1 MRRKQ
6 VIRWAGTA
14 VAIVVLLAV
23 FVGYIALESPQFH
36 QYVLAKI
43 VEQVD
48 SATGGKLQVENW
60 DFHLSP
66 MVVNLYGITLHG
78 TEGPEQKP
86 LLVAEKLTVGVS
98 ARGLLHRKVQLTELL
113 VQHPVASVEVNQDG
127 TTNIPTPSESRS
139 ATTTITVWDLA
150 VAHALL
156 SSGEV
161 YYNDREDNFS
171 AELYDLRPEV
181 RFDPATTRY
190 TGSVSYRDGRLEY
203 GKYAP
208 LGHSLDAQFSAT
220 PSGASLNSLV
230 LTIGSSRIS
239 LQGEIRNY
247 SHPEVDA
254 AYDILV
260 HMQDFA
266 ALSPRAT
273 AAGDLRLAGT
283 FRYAN
288 PSNQPPLKAIVLDGT
303 ADAGLL
309 QVAAPAG
316 KIDFHRLK
324 GEYHLAQGNLK
335 APRVVVDLLNG
346 RLTAEASIDHLEAT
360 AVSKV
365 HASFEHISLEAA
377 RQSMRRAEVRHIP
390 LDGTLDGTLEASYA
404 GSVKTVRW
412 VSELAVHGAISDQ
425 SAKPASATPI
435 YGIAHL
441 SYDGSRKILEL
452 RQTTF
457 KIPSASVFL
466 DGQLSQ
472 HSNLNVR
479 AEASDLD
486 QLTRVAA
493 SLRKARAGSVPPL
506 PSISGSAKLDGVVH
520 GSIEQPAIR
529 GQLSVQDLQV
539 EGSPWSS
546 GLLAFEANP
555 SQFAIQN
562 GSLTNARQGVLY
574 FSAQVGLKHWA
585 YTPSS
590 PITANITARR
600 ISLADLEHLA
610 NQEYPISGNVSA
622 DVVLQGSQLNPSGHG
637 SLEVVKATIYNEPV
651 QNLDIQ
657 FQTAGSAI
665 DAKLNASL
673 PAGSLTAGLNYV
685 PITKAY
691 QLKLSVPGIRIE
703 KLHAVQAKNM
713 SLKGTL
719 AASANG
725 AGTLDDPQLTASLEI
740 PRLEMQQTAISDI
753 RAQLNAAHQH
763 ADFNLGSNVAEAH
776 VQAHGTTE
784 LRDGYYTEAV
794 LDTSKIPLEPLLA
807 AYVPSTP
814 PELVGT
820 TEFHASFKG
829 PLRDRSRM
837 EVHVTIP
844 LLTAS
849 YQALQF
855 ENVGPLSVDYANSMV
870 VLEPGE
876 LRGTDT
882 SLRFQGRIPLD
893 NQTAMSVNAQGSVN
907 LRLLSMFSLGMKTT
921 GTLGLDVRSSGSIQ
935 NPDVQGQIQ
944 VENVALS
951 SSTTPFTMDN
961 LNGTLEVTKDKLQI
975 RNLTGQLG
983 GGQVSLGG
991 SIAYRPS
998 LQFNLALQE
1007 KSVRLLYPQGV
1018 RTLVDGNLTFTGT
1031 SQSSLLGGR
1040 VLITSLNLT
1049 PDFDLSTFSSQ
1060 FNGTSLSTSGE
1071 SFADRVKLRVALQ
1084 SRRNLAASNRQ
1095 FSVEGTVNLQVVG
1108 TLSSPVIIGRAD
1120 LTSGELFYRSNRYS
1134 LERGFLS
1141 FDDPNQTRPV
1151 LNVQVTTTVEQYNLT
1166 ITLTGPIDKLATS
1179 YMSDPPL
1186 SSADIIS
1193 LLLRGQTTTEAAAA
1207 GTSTDAFLA
1216 GNATGQISSGIQRLV
1231 GISSLQINPLLGAN
1245 PSARIAL
1252 QQRVTKNFLFTFTTD
1267 VSQPGS
1273 EQLQGEYQFN
1283 PRWSLRVTGDELG
1296 GVAADGRYHTKF

>member
-6 VIRWAGTA
+6 VIRWAGTV
-14 VAIVVLLAV
+14 VAILILLVA
-23 FVGYIALESPQFH
+23 FAGYIVLESAQFH
-36 QYVLAKI
+36 QYLLVKI
-43 VEQVD
+43 VEQAD
-48 SATGGKLQVENW
+48 RATGGKLEVENW

-78 TEGPEQKP
+78 TEGPERKP
-86 LLVAEKLTVGVS
+86 LLVAEKLTIGVS
-98 ARGLLHRKVQLTELL
+98 VRRLLRRKVQLTELL
-113 VQHPVASVEVNQDG
+113 VQHPVASFEVNKDG
-127 TTNIPTPSESRS
+127 ATNIPTPTEKTSS
-139 ATTTITVWDLA
+139 TTTITVWDLA

-161 YYNDREDNFS
+161 YYNDQENNFS
-171 AELYDLRPEV
+171 AEFYDLRPEV

-190 TGSVSYRDGRLEY
+190 IGSVSYRDGRLEY

-208 LGHSLDAQFSAT
+208 LRHNLDAQFSAT
-220 PSGASLNSLV
+220 PSGASVNSLV
-230 LTIGSSRIS
+230 LNIGSSRVS
-239 LQGEIRNY
+239 VQGEIRNY
-247 SHPEVDA
+247 GHPEVDA

-260 HMQDFA
+260 HTQDFA
-266 ALSPRAT
+266 AMSPRAT
-273 AAGDLRLAGT
+273 PAGDLRLGGT

-288 PSNQPPLKAIVLDGT
+288 PSNQPLLKAIALDGT
-303 ADAGLL
+303 VEGGLL

-316 KIDFHRLK
+316 QIDFRRLQ
-324 GEYHLAQGNLK
+324 GEYHLAQGSLR
-335 APRVVVDLLNG
+335 APRVAVELLNG

-365 HASFEHISLEAA
+365 HASFEHISVEAA
-377 RQSMRRAEVRHIP
+377 RQSMKRTEVRHIP
-390 LDGTLDGTLEASYA
+390 LTGTLDGTLDGSYA
-404 GSVKTVRW
+404 GSPKTIRL
-412 VSELAVHGAISDQ
+412 VSELVVHGAIPDQ

-435 YGIAHL
+435 EGIAHL

-457 KIPSASVFL
+457 KIPSTSVFL

-472 HSNLNVR
+472 HSNLTVR
-479 AEASDLD
+479 ADTSDLN
-486 QLTRVAA
+486 QLTQVAA
-493 SLRKARAGSVPPL
+493 SLRKALAGSAPPL
-506 PSISGSAKLDGVVH
+506 PAVSGSAKLDGVVH
-520 GSIEQPAIR
+520 GSFEQPAIR
-529 GQLSVQDLQV
+529 GQISVQDLQV

-546 GLLAFEANP
+546 GQLGFEAYP

-574 FSAQVGLKHWA
+574 FSAQVGLEHWT

-600 ISLADLEHLA
+600 ISLTDLGHLA
-610 NQEYPISGNVSA
+610 NQEYPISGNLSA
-622 DVVLQGSQLNPSGHG
+622 DVILQGSQLNPSGHG
-637 SLEVVKATIYNEPV
+637 SLEVVKATVYNEPV
-651 QNLDIQ
+651 QNLAIQ
-657 FQTAGSAI
+657 FQTAGNAI

-673 PAGSLTAGLNYV
+673 PAGSLAASLNYV
-685 PITKAY
+685 PIAKAY
-691 QLKLSVPGIRIE
+691 QLQVSVPGITLE
-703 KLHAVQAKNM
+703 KLHAAQAKNM

-725 AGTLDDPQLTASLEI
+725 AGTLDDPQLTATFEI
-740 PRLEMQQTAISDI
+740 PRLEAQQTAISGI
-753 RAQLNAAHQH
+753 KGQLNVAHQH
-763 ADFNLGSNVAEAH
+763 ADFNLASDVAQAH

-807 AYVPSTP
+807 VYVPSTP
-814 PELVGT
+814 PELTGA

-844 LLTAS
+844 QFTAS
-849 YQALQF
+849 YEALQL
-855 ENVGPLSVDYANSMV
+855 ENVGPLRVDYANSMV

-893 NQTAMSVNAQGSVN
+893 GQAAMSVNAQGSVN
-907 LRLLSMFSLGMKTT
+907 LRLLSMFSAGMKTV

-951 SSTTPFTMDN
+951 STTTPFSMDN

-975 RNLTGQLG
+975 RSLTGQLG
-983 GGQVSLGG
+983 GGQVSVGG

-1007 KSVRLLYPQGV
+1007 KSVRLLYPGGI
-1018 RTLVDGNLTFTGT
+1018 RTLLDGNLTFTGT
-1031 SQSSLLGGR
+1031 SQSSMVGGR
-1040 VLITSLNLT
+1040 VLITSLKLT

-1060 FNGTSLSTSGE
+1060 FSGTSLPTSGE
-1071 SFADRVKLRVALQ
+1071 SFADRVKLRIAVQ
-1084 SRRNLAASNRQ
+1084 SRQNLAASNRQ

-1108 TLSSPVIIGRAD
+1108 TLSNPVIIGRAD
-1120 LTSGELFYRSNRYS
+1120 LTSGELFYRSNRYR

-1166 ITLTGPIDKLATS
+1166 ITLTGPIDKLATN

-1273 EQLQGEYQFN
+1273 EQIQGEYQFN